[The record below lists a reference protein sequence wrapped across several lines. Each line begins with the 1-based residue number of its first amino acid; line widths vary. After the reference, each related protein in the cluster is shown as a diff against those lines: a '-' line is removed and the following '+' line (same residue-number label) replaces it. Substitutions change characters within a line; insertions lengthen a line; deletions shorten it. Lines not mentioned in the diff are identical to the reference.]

1 MTLVEKLIEILSCDD
16 VALDGKHSP
25 AVYAKFLSNLL
36 EKYYTPSLQQDIK
49 TASSEITPQYQPSRE
64 QSPPYSYSWPD
75 TPSMI
80 GTPEDDHTSAG
91 DLPEASYTEHV
102 VRQLAGEAEM
112 DFSLQHFVR
121 STISAPLPTPDPVGS
136 MQYYPPPP
144 LQEAPQQWYMQ
155 GNANEDIL
163 QFYR

>member
-1 MTLVEKLIEILSCDD
+1 MLVEKLIGILSSDD

-25 AVYAKFLSNLL
+25 AVYAKFLSTLL
-36 EKYYTPSLQQDIK
+36 GKYYTPSLQQDVK
-49 TASSEITPQYQPSRE
+49 TASSEIMAQYQPLRE
-64 QSPPYSYSWPD
+64 QTPPYAYSWPD
-75 TPSMI
+75 TPSLV
-80 GTPEDDHTSAG
+80 GTPEDDQGSAE
-91 DLPEASYTEHV
+91 DLPDDSYAEHV